1 MIKYGGR
8 WPRTEVRFDGAYRA
22 MVIQMVDGADLKG
35 LHYGA
40 HSVALSR
47 RDGGNRMGNKSMA
60 RVKWGLVLALVLP
73 SAGCVAAAAAAGAGA
88 GIYLTSRG
96 AESLVESSVDE
107 VAARA
112 QAVMRE
118 EGIAPDASSVEQG
131 GDKREFKGKKG
142 DLDVTISLNRESD
155 KTTRVEVT
163 ARKNLAE
170 WDKEYAQQL
179 LSRIVE
185 KG

>member
-1 MIKYGGR
+1 MAN
-8 WPRTEVRFDGAYRA
+8 T
-22 MVIQMVDGADLKG
+22 
-35 LHYGA
+35 
-40 HSVALSR
+40 
-47 RDGGNRMGNKSMA
+47 SMA
-60 RVKWGLVLALVLP
+60 RIKWALVAALILP
-73 SAGCVAAAAAAGAGA
+73 LTGCMAAAAAAGAGA

-96 AESLVESSVDE
+96 AESLVDSPVDQ

-118 EGIAPDASSVEQG
+118 EGIVPDASSDDG
-131 GDKREFKGKKG
+131 GDERELKGKKG
-142 DLDVTISLNRESD
+142 DLDVTIELERETGS
-155 KTTRVEVT
+155 TTRVEVT

-179 LSRIVE
+179 LSRIIQ

>member
-1 MIKYGGR
+1 M
-8 WPRTEVRFDGAYRA
+8 
-22 MVIQMVDGADLKG
+22 
-35 LHYGA
+35 
-40 HSVALSR
+40 
-47 RDGGNRMGNKSMA
+47 GGNTMANKSMA
-60 RVKWGLVLALVLP
+60 PLKWLLALGLALP
-73 SAGCVAAAAAAGAGA
+73 ASACVAAAAAAGAGA

-96 AESLVESSVDE
+96 AESLVESSIDQ

-112 QAVMRE
+112 RAVMAE
-118 EGIAPDASSVEQG
+118 EGIVADEASMEKS

-142 DLDVTISLNRESD
+142 DLDVTIELEQESA
-155 KTTRVEVT
+155 KTTRVEVA

-170 WDKEYAQQL
+170 WDKEYAQQI